1 MSELSDRYYSVCHT
15 IDEACKN
22 ASRNRSEVTLVAV
35 SKLHPIESIK
45 EIAAC
50 GQKDFGE
57 NYIQEA
63 LKKIEE
69 MPDLNWHVIGPIQS
83 KKTKEII
90 NKFDIIHTLASDS
103 LLAELAKRIPENTTQ
118 KVLLQINLAREEQKS
133 GLLIEDIPPFM
144 EKALQVKQID
154 IAGLMCMPPF
164 DIPAETTRA
173 YFAQMRKL
181 KEKMETYYGIN
192 LPHLSMGMS
201 HDFEDAIKEGATI
214 IRVGTDIFGVRE
226 NQ

>member
-1 MSELSDRYYSVCHT
+1 MSELSDRYYAVCHN

-22 ASRNRSEVTLVAV
+22 AFRDRNDVTLVAV

-45 EIAAC
+45 EVASC

-63 LKKIEE
+63 LEKIEAV
-69 MPDLNWHVIGPIQS
+69 PHLNWHAIGPIQS

-90 NKFDIIHTLASDS
+90 DKFKILHTLASES
-103 LLAELAKRIPENTTQ
+103 LLTELAKRIPEHTTQ
-118 KVLLQINLAREEQKS
+118 EVLLQINIGREEQKS
-133 GLLIEDIPPFM
+133 GLLIEDIPAFM
-144 EKALQVKQID
+144 EKALQINKVS

-173 YFAQMRKL
+173 YFAQMHKL
-181 KEKMETYYGIN
+181 KEKMETYYHIK

-201 HDFEDAIKEGATI
+201 GDFEDAIKEGATI
-214 IRVGTDIFGVRE
+214 IRVGTDIFGVR
-226 NQ
+226 NTQ